1 MSLGKPR
8 VLLFFSNANKAL
20 MAWSAMCCFAD
31 LKEPLF
37 ER

>member
-1 MSLGKPR
+1 MSFGRPR
-8 VLLFFSNANKAL
+8 VQLLFSNANKAL
-20 MAWSAMCCFAD
+20 LAWSAMCCFAD